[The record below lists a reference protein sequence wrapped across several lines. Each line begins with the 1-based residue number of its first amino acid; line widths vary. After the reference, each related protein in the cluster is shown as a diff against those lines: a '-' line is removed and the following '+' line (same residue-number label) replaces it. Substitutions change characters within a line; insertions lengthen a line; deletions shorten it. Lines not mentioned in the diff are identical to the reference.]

1 VCGGTHV
8 HFGQEPTVI
17 DGQPDLDLFD
27 PLTEK
32 FVVTLVAPARAL
44 IPAAAAV
51 QKTQPGCHGTQNSK
65 SRNQNSRSRAISF
78 MSLNPC
84 LWTGTKVS
92 GVGAQS
98 CSILVRSRNHTS
110 GVGFNVSEVERA
122 YISDSGP
129 EVLGGSRSFR
139 R

>member
-1 VCGGTHV
+1 M
-8 HFGQEPTVI
+8 I
-17 DGQPDLDLFD
+17 DGQADLDLFD

-32 FVVTLVAPARAL
+32 LVVSLVHAPGTDHV
-44 IPAAAAV
+44 PAAAAV
-51 QKTQPGCHGTQNSK
+51 QQGPQIA
-65 SRNQNSRSRAISF
+65 NQISSCRALSF
-78 MSLNPC
+78 MRSNPC

-98 CSILVRSRNHTS
+98 CNILFSSRNQTS
-110 GVGFNVSEVERA
+110 GVGFNVSEFERA

-129 EVLGGSRSFR
+129 KVLGGSRSSR

>member
-1 VCGGTHV
+1 M
-8 HFGQEPTVI
+8 I

-32 FVVTLVAPARAL
+32 FVVLLVNGGAPATAH
-44 IPAAAAV
+44 IPVAAAV
-51 QKTQPGCHGTQNSK
+51 QQKTQPNRQGAQNSK
-65 SRNQNSRSRAISF
+65 SRNQSSRSRALSF
-78 MSLNPC
+78 MRSNPC

-98 CSILVRSRNHTS
+98 CSILFSSRNHTS
-110 GVGFNVSEVERA
+110 GVGFNVSEFERA

-129 EVLGGSRSFR
+129 EVLGGSRSSR